1 MEIDKIKELLEYRFS
16 LTTELPQ
23 KRHIIFWYDTKNEFK
38 DLIDNL
44 NLTDVKIIKLTKSL
58 DKKGESIY
66 TNIFKTKYTL
76 EVIDTE
82 SNYLIY
88 SDHPRSIDSENYLL
102 DIEKYSEFFE
112 ADKSAMIVEELKLD
126 RTNYKLG
133 EIIKDYP
140 SFFANKERREKLTKL
155 IEQPESINEEEFKL
169 SILTVIS
176 GAKTVDILEI
186 IKNIIL
192 NKSKLQDIEKW
203 LNLDF
208 LFFEIKKKFDVE
220 VTSFEQFLKILMV
233 THFYFQL
240 QKKAHI
246 NLEK

>member
-1 MEIDKIKELLEYRFS
+1 MSDQNYR
-16 LTTELPQ
+16 
-23 KRHIIFWYDTKNEFK
+23 RVWNAWN
-38 DLIDNL
+38 DLRD
-44 NLTDVKIIKLTKSL
+44 L
-58 DKKGESIY
+58 D
-66 TNIFKTKYTL
+66 
-76 EVIDTE
+76 
-82 SNYLIY
+82 
-88 SDHPRSIDSENYLL
+88 L

-155 IEQPESINEEEFKL
+155 IEQPESIDEEEFKL

-192 NKSKLQDIEKW
+192 NFILKVLLLHFPAVLKLFQA
-203 LNLDF
+203 LNVDRQC
-208 LFFEIKKKFDVE
+208 LF
-220 VTSFEQFLKILMV
+220 S
-233 THFYFQL
+233 
-240 QKKAHI
+240 
-246 NLEK
+246 